1 MAEATY
7 YVNGKFVPASQGS
20 LPLNDLAIVRGYGVF
35 DLLRTYD
42 RVMFRLRDHVLRLQT
57 SAQSIGIRMPW
68 SVEQIEQLIRETHD
82 RNSFDNAAIRI
93 VVTGGVSSDLMT
105 PDGPPSLII
114 MLSSVKSPG
123 TEEYSRGCKV
133 KTVVMARERPTVKSL
148 NYIGAIKAVEEAKKE
163 GAVEALYRTADGE
176 VTEGTRANFFIF
188 IGRKLITPRE
198 GVLFGITRK
207 AVLDLARD
215 EFEVF
220 EAPVRYDELRKA
232 DEAFLTST
240 TKEVLP
246 VVCVDDITIGTG
258 KPGPNTLRLLAR
270 FRDAVLGG
278 R

>member
-1 MAEATY
+1 MAEAIY

-20 LPLNDLAIVRGYGVF
+20 LPLHDLAIVRGYGVF
-35 DLLRTYD
+35 DVLRTYN
-42 RVMFRLRDHVLRLQT
+42 RVMFRLRDHVLRLQN

-68 SVEQIEQLIRETHD
+68 SVEQIEDLVRQTHD

-105 PDGPPSLII
+105 PDGTPGLVI
-114 MLSSVKSPG
+114 MLSPVKSPS

-148 NYIGAIKAVEEAKKE
+148 NYIGAIKAVEEVKKE
-163 GAVEALYRTADGE
+163 GAVEAVYRTADGE

-198 GVLFGITRK
+198 GVLLGITRK
-207 AVLDLARD
+207 AVLELARD

-220 EAPVRYDELRKA
+220 EEPVRYDELRKA

-240 TKEVLP
+240 TKEILP
-246 VVCVDDITIGTG
+246 VTRVDDITIGTG
-258 KPGPNTLRLLAR
+258 KPGPNTLRLLAL
-270 FRDAVLGG
+270 FREAVLSG